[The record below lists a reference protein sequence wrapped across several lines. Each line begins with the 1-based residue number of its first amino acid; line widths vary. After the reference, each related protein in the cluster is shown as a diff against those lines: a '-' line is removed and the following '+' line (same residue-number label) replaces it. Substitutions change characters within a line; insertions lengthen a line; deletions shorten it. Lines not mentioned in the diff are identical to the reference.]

1 MKKSFFLML
10 AAAAALLFASC
21 TQSLPQRMDAFVANV
36 EKNADTY
43 TEEDWEQ
50 ANETFEE
57 LCEEYKENKGS
68 LTGDEVKQIRDA
80 MSRYTSQVVKSGVRS
95 VRDAI
100 EEIGNE
106 LPGLFEDLGSI
117 FRGIGEGIS
126 GGSSE
131 NGTTEPASEPANK

>member
-57 LCEEYKENKGS
+57 LCEEYKETKGS
-68 LTGDEVKQIRDA
+68 LTGDEVKQVRDA

-117 FRGIGEGIS
+117 FRGI
-126 GGSSE
+126 
-131 NGTTEPASEPANK
+131 